1 MKKISV
7 SLLSFVSLICINEAF
22 AEEASNAATP
32 ASQPATSNFTQA
44 QKDEIEKIVGD
55 YLTNKPDVV
64 MSAFQAGMAKQ
75 QEEAV
80 AKMEKAVTENKD
92 KIFNDAAT
100 PIAGNPKG
108 TQSLVVFMDPYC
120 GYCKKFHG
128 ELETLLSTNKDVKVI
143 FKDIPIMGEDSVLAI
158 KAMLAAKEQGK
169 YDQLQQAIFSSDK
182 HLTEKQ
188 LLKLASSL
196 DIDTKKLK
204 ADMKNK
210 DIQVHIDQDMELAK
224 ALGINGTPTLIIG
237 ESKVVPGYVSA
248 EELSKMLK
256 ETAVSAAPAADS
268 KAENKKT
275 S

>member
-44 QKDEIEKIVGD
+44 QKDEIEKLVGE
-55 YLTNKPDVV
+55 YLTNKPEVV
-64 MSAFQAGMAKQ
+64 TNALQAGMAKQ

-80 AKMEKAVTENKD
+80 SKMEKAVTENKD

-100 PIAGNPKG
+100 PVAGNPKG

-143 FKDIPIMGEDSVLAI
+143 FKDIPIMGEESVLAI

-169 YDQLQQAIFSSDK
+169 YEQLQQAIFSSDK

-237 ESKVVPGYVSA
+237 ESKVVPGYVNV

-256 ETAVSAAPAADS
+256 ETAVSAAPSADS